1 MKERPAKVISCCFG
15 GLGDWL
21 LVSTLA
27 RRFAEVRTDEAPEG
41 YEVFIHDGILAPF
54 RNSEI
59 KALVLGN
66 PHLSKKTGGVS
77 TTPGM
82 STLPPNAGHGV
93 YVDLW
98 GRFCWEARMRSA
110 DPIAIMEMINDL
122 PPPYSHAPEI
132 YVDLPP
138 VAVNDSII
146 LVDPYS
152 SSVPFTT
159 DSVNPW
165 VEYYKGHYEGKTFY
179 CLETPGYAAFHRSL
193 FGFPKINANSL
204 AEYIG
209 LLRSVH
215 AFFGVESGGQMLAA
229 AVKNSIRP
237 ELRVHALF
245 STRGYNQKFY
255 RLHEAFVQTDVSGFV
270 IQNDFAVDPGE
281 LGYRHI
287 VQTGQFALKTNAA
300 EQEKPPEP
308 LTAKKLLEVPN
319 SPQAIEGMYIPSNGK
334 TYHDVGDGFP
344 TEMTEASM

>member
-1 MKERPAKVISCCFG
+1 MKERPVKVISCCFG

-27 RRFAEVRTDEAPEG
+27 RRFNEVRSEEAPEG

-59 KALVLGN
+59 KALMLAN
-66 PHLSKKTGGVS
+66 PHLSKKNGGL
-77 TTPGM
+77 

-98 GRFCWEARMRSA
+98 GRFCWEVRMRSA
-110 DPIAIMEMINDL
+110 DPIAVMEMINDL

-138 VAVNDSII
+138 VAANDNVII
-146 LVDPYS
+146 VDPYS

-165 VEYYKGHYEGKTFY
+165 VEYYKNQYEGKTFY

-255 RLHEAFVQTDVSGFV
+255 RLHEAVVQTDVSGFV

-300 EQEKPPEP
+300 QQERPPEP
-308 LTAKKLLEVPN
+308 LTAAKLLFAPN
-319 SPQAIEGMYIPSNGK
+319 SPQHIEMRQPGEVEYLPPDPLDN
-334 TYHDVGDGFP
+334 GFP
-344 TEMTEASM
+344 VQKVQMK